1 MLLYCQN
8 IYVHRCRVSNSYS
21 SSFLQQ
27 RIKFHL
33 QSQRCIRIGAMV
45 QSRVEGTLN
54 VIKWGLTWWLSGEE
68 SACQSNRDID
78 KEQTCGHSEERR
90 RWDKLGE
97 QHENICITLCKT
109 DSQWEFAVWL
119 RTSNLVLCDN
129 LEDWDGMGGEREV
142 QEGRDICIPMADSCW
157 YLAENNKIL

>member
-1 MLLYCQN
+1 MLYLVN
-8 IYVHRCRVSNSYS
+8 VLALEP
-21 SSFLQQ
+21 SFIWGL
-27 RIKFHL
+27 KFYL
-33 QSQRCIRIGAMV
+33 WFKMV
-45 QSRVEGTLN
+45 FLLTLN

-157 YLAENNKIL
+157 CMAETNTMLKQLSSN